1 MNKKNL
7 LSGRD
12 KKLHE
17 MAEEYEAARAANQ
30 PIYLDAED
38 LADLAD
44 WYAARNKYDLAN
56 DVVKYGLDLHPD
68 HPALLIQKAYLY
80 LDEGN
85 KAKAQEIAEQISDD
99 YLPEVKILKAN
110 ILINQ
115 GEMEEAE
122 KLLDT
127 IEDKEDL
134 ANILEVSYMYL
145 DTGYPEKALE
155 WLSLGG
161 EEHSERESFIA
172 ISADCYYAQGLIEK
186 AAIFYNKL
194 IDRNPYSAPY
204 WFGLARCYFD
214 QQMFDKA
221 IEACDYALVSDDE
234 FADAY
239 IMKGHAFFQL
249 GNEESAYESYA
260 MAEKNH
266 ALPTDFLNMF
276 MGLSK
281 LSANEWEE
289 AYEHLEKAINSQ
301 EPGSP
306 LLSTAYAQAG
316 LCLFKMGKKRKANQY
331 FKKSHELGPD
341 DFDAYLLEGRAYM
354 ENGEYEKGVKRWAK
368 ALEISPTAETW
379 NEIGMYGMEMGQL
392 DYAKMAFERVK
403 ELDPDFERINEKLA
417 AIYLLFKDK
426 ENFRKYNRLCKVPI
440 DMEMLKELEELLN
453 SDDSSELMKMLRSI
467 I

>member
-1 MNKKNL
+1 MSKKNL

-17 MAEEYEAARAANQ
+17 LAEQYEAARAANQ

-68 HPALLIQKAYLY
+68 SPPLLIQQAYLY
-80 LDEGN
+80 LDAGN
-85 KAKAQEIAEQISDD
+85 RTKALEIAEQISDD

-115 GEMEEAE
+115 GETEEAE

-127 IEDKEDL
+127 LEDKEEL

-155 WLSLGG
+155 WLSLGQ

-194 IDRNPYSAPY
+194 IDINPYSAPY

-249 GNEESAYESYA
+249 GNEESAYENYA

-281 LSANEWEE
+281 LAANEWEE

-301 EPGSP
+301 EPDSP

-379 NEIGMYGMEMGQL
+379 NEIGMYGVEMGQL
-392 DYAKMAFERVK
+392 DYAKMAFEQVK

-426 ENFRKYNRLCKVPI
+426 ENFQKYNQLCQAPI
-440 DMEMLKELEELLN
+440 DMEMLKELEDLLN
-453 SDDSSELMKMLRSI
+453 GDDSSELLKMLRSI